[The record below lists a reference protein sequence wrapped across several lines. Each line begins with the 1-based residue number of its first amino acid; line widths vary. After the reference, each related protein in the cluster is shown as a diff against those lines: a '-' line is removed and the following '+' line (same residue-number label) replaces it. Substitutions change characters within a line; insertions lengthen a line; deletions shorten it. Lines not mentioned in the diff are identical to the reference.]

1 MSNVSME
8 IIDKQTIC
16 LNMIVKNE
24 AHIITKTFDNLFKF
38 IHFDYWVISD
48 TGSTDNTK
56 QIIHDYFKMKNI
68 PGELVEH
75 EWSDFGTN
83 RTLALQSAY
92 NKSDYL
98 FIFDADDSI
107 HGDFK
112 LPSQL
117 TFDKYD
123 IQFGKGFTYVRPLL
137 INNRKQWKWVGLLHE
152 YLTPISNNIKSTS
165 ITGDYYLES
174 GKSGARSKDPN
185 KYLKDAEIL
194 AKGFEQEKDQGLAN
208 RYAFYCAQSY
218 KDAGNIN
225 KSIEWYEKVLTL
237 NNWSQEKFYS
247 CYQLGE
253 LYKFKNDHTNSL
265 KYFTKSIDYDHER
278 IEGIVNAV
286 EYYYK
291 QSQHSMVNMFYKNYK
306 TYQKNLENK
315 LFLFEDKYNDKLEF
329 FNSISS
335 FYVNDRESGYE
346 CCKKILI
353 NCLQGPVEINQ
364 TFSNLQFY
372 IPQIKNDSNSFELFK
387 SYSHIFNINSR
398 DTSMSSSHITIWN
411 ILFQENR
418 KHFTK
423 YVPYNFQNKTNPKI
437 IITFTT
443 CKRFDLF
450 EQTVNS
456 ILNTWEDK
464 EKIDYWF
471 CVDDNSSNDD
481 REKMK
486 EKYSFIDYYF
496 KNESEKGHRESMNII
511 WNKLKSLQP
520 KYWIH
525 MEDDFLFYYPMDYIS
540 HAIKGLD
547 TMNHLNVKQILFNK
561 NYGETIENYNIKS
574 HVDFSIK
581 DYVIHDYRPNFSP
594 NIPNCYYWP
603 NFSFRPSLVDVSTI
617 LSIGNFDSPNQF
629 FEMDYAHKFTSFG
642 FKSAF
647 FNLLT
652 NRHIGRLTSER
663 HLKNLPNAYDLND
676 ENQFTKEELFPCSL
690 INLDKREDRLNYCR
704 EKLKIK
710 FNRYSAVEGNN
721 LPFYKQ
727 FLSLLKFIDN
737 KQVVLGEI
745 GCKLS
750 HYDLW
755 KNIQKS
761 TLILEDDIMV
771 HDQTFNQLKL
781 VFENIKNI
789 KVDWDILFI
798 AGQWTPN
805 YDFNSNCYMKSHK
818 LEDSQKGT
826 VFIDIGNSF
835 YERNYMF
842 QQDVFNTPL
851 YRTTA
856 GYIISPNGAKK
867 LCSIIEQSPEYF
879 MKEPLDMW
887 LLNLEKN
894 KQIKMLDSFPHP
906 IYQGGF
912 DLMKE
917 ECLLRTDIDRSKK
930 IKFQLNYDN
939 IFDQFIFIPQKDEIG
954 NDLHYKGNQAISS
967 LLLECS
973 NHPKACGVNTLGF
986 FKRDISNLKTSPYF
1000 QPKDGIYIKKDF
1012 YSKKFLQ
1019 NEPITRVKLIGNFWD
1034 SSKELVDEFKLM
1046 IPNKLDIYENIQI
1059 TDRDSNI
1066 DYYVIL
1072 NMPKDESV
1080 YYDPS
1085 KTLVF
1090 SMEPDVMRE
1099 NWGKWKQP
1107 SSKDFMYVHNK
1118 LNPVQWRLKN
1128 IPDNFNK
1135 TENKLASIMSSK
1147 KFFIGHQKRIE
1158 FIKVLQKENIID
1170 VFGKENYHKFECYKG
1185 KVPNEDPSLILGK
1198 YKYYFM
1204 CENNKQVDYATEK
1217 IWEPIICESLCFY
1230 WGCPNLSDYID
1241 SRAYVELDLNDMEKS
1256 KEIVKRAIE
1265 EDWWSQ
1271 RIKYIRKERNKILN
1285 RFGFFP
1291 MLKDLLREKDSFQIY
1306 NVWHHKLFDECYKHM
1321 SIYDKSKITM
1331 YGVNEKYEKI
1341 YNKKANYNILM
1352 EYDLPIYDKGL
1363 QARNYCQTSALI
1375 HIYKN
1380 QLYKKYD
1387 YVGFIQYDMEIQEKF
1402 IENMENIIQS
1412 KKSDEILLFSLNP
1425 KKKTPFHLFLQKHG
1439 KEKVLDPV
1447 GIIEP
1452 YENSILQKYNDY
1464 FNTHFTANQVVNCK
1478 YDFFI
1483 PLLHT
1488 FLIPNYLFEKMMDW
1502 FDYFFEWL
1510 DKNIYNITGMDPA
1523 SFTERMI
1530 SLFFCLEMMT
1540 NKKIK
1545 CIEMEVRHVWP
1556 LYHMKVDFDNYK
1568 NFDSNLI
1575 KTKYESYQKEYIN
1588 SSLLYQYCKTCESS
1602 IYISNNNFSLSSYIL
1617 AHALVNNTHSINKEI
1632 IFLQKEENK
1641 ENIKQIITFSN
1652 NVQELHVSLNLINN
1666 YVSNSNIDILFIENL
1681 KNQLEQWNH
1690 IENLKNQVN
1699 KYIIFEMDT
1708 TDSFM
1713 LISLYQFLEK
1723 DFRWIV
1729 REKFINKK
1737 GFIILQKQQTI
1748 KLNNIYGIESWSNI
1762 ADISIVE
1769 KGKNYTHMTLEIMS
1783 KRENTKIFILN
1794 DLIPDYISFFI
1805 SLNKPFTILSHS
1817 NLDYCMPYFT
1827 YPNVNTSMRNKIDE
1841 LFKKPELKAWYTKNP
1856 AIIHDKLKILPL
1868 GPKWNW
1874 SSREL
1879 FGEDR
1884 EKIMIYYNQ
1893 LDAEKNFH
1901 LFKQNL
1907 IYTNF
1912 SLHTTDSPFFSPH
1925 IQIRNNLHSQ
1935 IKDRFPME
1943 KNTDFYTYMDSLKN
1957 SKFCFSPPGKGIDT
1971 HRAYEALLM
1980 GCVPIMVSTPIDK
1993 VFEDLPV
2000 IIEDDWSKIDE
2011 SYLEQKYKEL
2021 KERKYNFN
2029 KLYLDYWENLF
2040 LHN

>member
-1 MSNVSME
+1 ME
-8 IIDKQTIC
+8 VLEKQTLC
-16 LNMIVKNE
+16 LNMIVKDE
-24 AHIITKTFDNLFKF
+24 EHIITKTFDNLFSYL
-38 IHFDYWVISD
+38 HFDYWVISD
-48 TGSTDNTK
+48 TGSSDNTK
-56 QIIHDYFKMKNI
+56 QVIIDYFKMKNI

-75 EWSDFGTN
+75 KWSDFGTN
-83 RTLALQSAY
+83 RTLALQSAF

-112 LPSQL
+112 LPSRL

-123 IQFGKGFTYVRPLL
+123 LQFGKGFTYVRPLL
-137 INNRKQWKWVGLLHE
+137 INNRLQWKWVGVLHE
-152 YLTPISNNIKSTS
+152 YLTAISFNIKTS
-165 ITGDYYLES
+165 SISGEYYLES

-194 AKGFEQEKDQGLAN
+194 AKGFQEEKDRGLAN

-253 LYKFKNDHTNSL
+253 LYKFKDDYTNSL
-265 KYFTKSIDYDHER
+265 KYFTKSIEYDPER

-286 EYYYK
+286 EYYYSK
-291 QSQHSMVNMFYKNYK
+291 SQHSMVNLFYKNYK
-306 TYQKNLENK
+306 NYKHNLENK

-335 FYVNDRESGYE
+335 FYVQDKDSGYE

-353 NCLQGPVEINQ
+353 NCLQNSIELNQ

-372 IPQIKNDSNSFELFK
+372 IPQIQQDPDSFQLFK
-387 SYSHIFNINSR
+387 SYSHIFNINAR
-398 DTSMSSSHITIWN
+398 DTSISNSHIRIWN
-411 ILFQENR
+411 ILYDLN
-418 KHFTK
+418 KNHFTK
-423 YVPYNFQNKTNPKI
+423 YLSYNFQNKTNPEI

-443 CKRFDLF
+443 CKRLDLF

-471 CVDDNSSNDD
+471 CVDDNSSEED

-496 KNESEKGHRESMNII
+496 KNINEKGHRESMNII

-540 HAIKGLD
+540 HSIKGLD
-547 TMNHLNVKQILFNK
+547 HMKHLNVKQILFNK

-603 NFSFRPSLVDVSTI
+603 NFSFRPSLIDVSSI

-629 FEMDYAHKFTSFG
+629 FEMDYAHKYTNFG

-663 HLKNLPNAYDLND
+663 HLKNLPNAYELND
-676 ENQFTKEELFPCSL
+676 ENQFAKEELFPCSL
-690 INLDKREDRLNYCR
+690 INLDRREDRLNYCR
-704 EKLKIK
+704 EKLKFK
-710 FNRYSAVEGNN
+710 FNRYSAVDGNN
-721 LPFYKQ
+721 LPFYNQ
-727 FLSLLKFIDN
+727 FLSLLKLIDN
-737 KQVVLGEI
+737 QPVVFGEI
-745 GCKLS
+745 GVKLS

-755 KNIQKS
+755 KNIQK
-761 TLILEDDIMV
+761 TTMILEDDIMV
-771 HDQTFNQLKL
+771 HDETFNQLKL
-781 VFENIKNI
+781 VFENLKNI
-789 KVDWDILFI
+789 QENWDILYI

-818 LEDSQKGT
+818 LEDSQKGS
-826 VFIDIGNSF
+826 VFIDIGHSF
-835 YERNYMF
+835 YERNNLF
-842 QQDVFNTPL
+842 QHDVFNTPL
-851 YRTTA
+851 FRTCA

-867 LCSIIEQSPEYF
+867 LCSIIEKSPEYF
-879 MKEPLDMW
+879 MQEPLDMW

-917 ECLLRTDIDRSKK
+917 ECLLKTDIDRSKK
-930 IKFQLNYDN
+930 ITFHLNHNN

-973 NHPKACGVNTLGF
+973 NHPNACGVNTLGF
-986 FKRDISNLKTSPYF
+986 FKKDISNLQSSPYF

-1019 NEPITRVKLIGNFWD
+1019 NEPIKRVKLIGNFWD

-1059 TDRDSNI
+1059 TDADSNI

-1090 SMEPDVMRE
+1090 SMEPDAMKQS
-1099 NWGKWKQP
+1099 WGKWKQP
-1107 SSKDFMYVHNK
+1107 SSKDFMYVHDK
-1118 LNPVQWRLKN
+1118 LNPAQWRLKN

-1135 TENKLASIMSSK
+1135 TENKIASIMSGK

-1170 VFGKENYHKFECYKG
+1170 VFGKENYHNFECYKHS
-1185 KVPNEDPSLILGK
+1185 VPNEDPSLILGK

-1204 CENNKQVDYATEK
+1204 CENNQQLDYATEK

-1271 RIKYIRKERNKILN
+1271 RIKYIRKERNKIIN
-1285 RFGFFP
+1285 KFGFFP
-1291 MLKDLLREKDSFQIY
+1291 VLQDLLREKENFQFY
-1306 NVWHHKLFDECYKHM
+1306 NVWHHKLFDKCYTKL
-1321 SIYDKSKITM
+1321 SLYDKSKITM
-1331 YGVNEKYEKI
+1331 YGVNENYEKK
-1341 YNKKANYNILM
+1341 YNKKMDYNILF
-1352 EYDLPIYDKGL
+1352 EYDLPIYDKTI
-1363 QARNYCQTSALI
+1363 QTRNYCQTSALI

-1380 QLYKKYD
+1380 KLYKKYN
-1387 YVGFIQYDMEIQEKF
+1387 YIGFMQYDMEIYEHFVNDIETHLKDKQPNQE
-1402 IENMENIIQS
+1402 IIFYCNHE
-1412 KKSDEILLFSLNP
+1412 KR
-1425 KKKTPFHLFLQKHG
+1425 TPFHLFVQKHG
-1439 KEKVLDPV
+1439 KEKVLDPD
-1447 GIIEP
+1447 GIILP
-1452 YENSILQKYNDY
+1452 YKNSLLEQYNEY
-1464 FNTHFTANQVVNCK
+1464 FNTDFKPDDIINCQSK
-1478 YDFFI
+1478 KNFII

-1488 FLIPNYLFEKMMDW
+1488 FLIPISLFEKMMDW
-1502 FDYFFEWL
+1502 FDYIFPWL
-1510 DKNIYNITGMDPA
+1510 DSNIYNITHMDPA
-1523 SFTERMI
+1523 SFTERLCC
-1530 SLFFCLEMMT
+1530 LFFCIEMIQY
-1540 NKKIK
+1540 NHYK
-1545 CIEMEVRHVWP
+1545 CIELKLKHVWP
-1556 LYHMKVDFDNYK
+1556 IYHMDVDFHNYK

-1575 KTKYESYQKEYIN
+1575 KTEYEKIQQTNVN
-1588 SSLLYQYCKTCESS
+1588 SSLFYLYSKMATSAIHIS
-1602 IYISNNNFSLSSYIL
+1602 SNNDTFSSMILTHGLFNNITSLNKKLFIYQVEDNQKNIKNVINFSKHL
-1617 AHALVNNTHSINKEI
+1617 
-1632 IFLQKEENK
+1632 EELDVS
-1641 ENIKQIITFSN
+1641 FSLLG
-1652 NVQELHVSLNLINN
+1652 EKIEEKS
-1666 YVSNSNIDILFIENL
+1666 DILWIENYDNKIQLFEYIQKL
-1681 KNQLEQWNH
+1681 KDQ
-1690 IENLKNQVN
+1690 IN
-1699 KYIIFEMDT
+1699 KYIILELDT
-1708 TDSFM
+1708 SNNLHF
-1713 LISLYQFLEK
+1713 ISLYDFLLK
-1723 DFRWIV
+1723 DKSWIV

-1737 GFIILQKQQTI
+1737 GFIILQKVETP
-1748 KLNNIYGIESWSNI
+1748 KLNNIYGIESWSTI

-1769 KGKNYTHMTLEIMS
+1769 KGKNYAPMALEIMS

-1794 DLIPDYISFFI
+1794 DLIPDYISFLI

-1817 NLDYCMPYFT
+1817 NIPYCMPYYT
-1827 YPNVNTSMRNKIDE
+1827 YPNVDTSMRNKMDE
-1841 LFKKPELKAWYTKNP
+1841 LLNKPELKAWYTKNP
-1856 AIIHDKLKILPL
+1856 AIVHDKLKILPL

-1874 SSREL
+1874 NSREL
-1879 FGEDR
+1879 YGEDR
-1884 EKIMIYYNQ
+1884 EKMMIYYNQ
-1893 LDAEKNFH
+1893 LDAETNFH

-1912 SLHTTDSPFFSPH
+1912 SLLTTDSPFFSPH

-1971 HRAYEALLM
+1971 HRTYEALLM
-1980 GCVPIMVSTPIDK
+1980 GCIPIMVSTPLDK

-2000 IIEDDWSKIDE
+2000 IIEDNWSKIDE
-2011 SYLEQKYKEL
+2011 LYLEQKYKEL